1 MYWVFKKRGETIQ
14 GGILV
19 KEIRHMF
26 WTCITLFFCLFT
38 DTKLLSKEWTIILIP
53 LDLFWS
59 VSTYFDPIWSNF
71 RYEVAVKRM
80 DLKRQQRRE
89 LLFNEV
95 VIMRDYKHENIVQ
108 MYVFIF
114 YLLFKNNHPLFLNI
128 YFFI

>member
-1 MYWVFKKRGETIQ
+1 
-14 GGILV
+14 
-19 KEIRHMF
+19 
-26 WTCITLFFCLFT
+26 
-38 DTKLLSKEWTIILIP
+38 
-53 LDLFWS
+53 
-59 VSTYFDPIWSNF
+59 
-71 RYEVAVKRM
+71 M